1 MKLAARSCR
10 TQNSRQKSRWFDL
23 WVQKV
28 VCIVDLFKNNH
39 VRTVSIH
46 GILSIHSRQGSVRL
60 SVLNTFRDESFVSV
74 SSQTFQESQS
84 RVLKIWTSLGL
95 DLVSVSFFSLHTG
108 CCSDLVP
115 LYMEKCLSQ
124 SLFGKKWYLVVG
136 FSAFLPKSGSLS
148 TSLGLDP
155 LVSVSISV
163 SNYWPSLVSIS
174 VSSLDQTWARSRSRS
189 QSQKCWS
196 RRLLI

>member
-1 MKLAARSCR
+1 MAE
-10 TQNSRQKSRWFDL
+10 NMSRKQKSA
-23 WVQKV
+23 
-28 VCIVDLFKNNH
+28 
-39 VRTVSIH
+39 
-46 GILSIHSRQGSVRL
+46 RL
-60 SVLNTFRDESFVSV
+60 SVSTTFRDETRRESRLSLVSGISRVSVSV
-74 SSQTFQESQS
+74 SSLENLHIPGS
-84 RVLKIWTSLGL
+84 RPGLGL
-95 DLVSVSFFSLHTG
+95 VFSLHTG
-108 CCSDLVP
+108 CCSNLVP
-115 LYMEKCLSQ
+115 LYNEKCLSQ

-196 RRLLI
+196 RRLLVCRVMGLYWFWG